1 MTHDVQAI
9 RDDLAFMR
17 ALAQEGRRAPL
28 LIGHNLMVGGLVY
41 GTICVVC
48 WLLATHLVVLPWSWG
63 THWSPAIWIA
73 TTPIYVAYCYV
84 RRTQWRNRRPGATA
98 LTNRAVHAAFRGIGY
113 ALLTLLAAA
122 VIAAYQMKTMAAFA
136 LFPSIIMACYGLG
149 WLVAA
154 AMSET
159 KWLRAVAIA
168 SFVAALVI
176 AAAIEVTAGYLA
188 MAAFLYL
195 LVALPGWVLTRAEP
209 SDVV

>member
-28 LIGHNLMVGGLVY
+28 LIGHNLMVGGLFY
-41 GTICVVC
+41 GTVSLVC
-48 WLLATHLVVLPWSWG
+48 WALAVRVLILPWSWAAI
-63 THWSPAIWIA
+63 WSPGIWIA
-73 TTPIYVAYCYV
+73 VTPPYLVYCYI
-84 RRTQWRNRRPGATA
+84 RRTRWRATRPGATA
-98 LTNRAVHAAFRGIGY
+98 ITNRAVHAAYRGIGY
-113 ALLTLLAAA
+113 ALLSLMAAA
-122 VIAAYQMKTMAAFA
+122 VIAAHQMKTMAAFA
-136 LFPSIIMACYGLG
+136 LFPSTIMACYGLG

-159 KWLRAVAIA
+159 KWLRAVAVA
-168 SFVAALVI
+168 SFAAALLI
-176 AAAIEVTAGYLA
+176 AAAIELTAGYLV

-195 LVALPGWVLTRAEP
+195 LVALPGWLLTRAEP